1 MNQEK
6 INDVYETLIGVRGKN
21 HRVPGVENAFLPG
34 TYCAQQYAH
43 LNACRQRL
51 WDRLGCEDDQDLE
64 EILCAMESIQREL
77 CFKMFQ
83 YGRILQP

>member
-6 INDVYETLIGVRGKN
+6 INDVYETLIGVRGES
-21 HRVPGVENAFLPG
+21 HRVPGVENAFRPG
-34 TYCAQQYAH
+34 AYCAQRYAH

-51 WDRLGCEDDQDLE
+51 WDRLGGEDEDLE

-77 CFKMFQ
+77 CFQMFQ
-83 YGRILQP
+83 YGRTLQL